1 MISFL
6 PELPAAAGSAPILPP
21 QPGAGGGAL
30 GGQARLDFAGLLN
43 IALPAEVEL
52 ARETGLPEADMAA
65 APEADLATPAPG
77 AVPLPPMMPDLALA
91 PKPQPE
97 AVPPGTILPESG
109 EPLPQS
115 GEDVPPAAIPAVPQD
130 LSAGGPAIADL
141 ATDAPGA
148 LSRDSGDQMDMS
160 GLAAGMLTAI
170 PAPAIPAPA
179 TALAKALT
187 QAPPTPPSVPP
198 SGLPAALASPAAI
211 RQPGAPRMPAQ
222 LAEPVAESVTEGA
235 PASPV
240 STAPLSDAPEA
251 AGQSAASPA
260 SGALAAQPSTPAPG
274 PALSAAVLVAE
285 QRTEQRIA
293 PQQESTILQVG
304 EIREALRAAR
314 PEMTLRHA
322 EFGLVSLRIEA
333 TGAAQ
338 DWRAVLASRDP
349 AFVPA
354 IQTAL
359 AERTVAASA
368 ETATTGNGAG
378 SGAGQAGSSD
388 QRYGFSPGSG
398 QGSSQPYLSH
408 SGQRDEGASQ
418 HQHQQQRQA
427 DEAASAAAQDA
438 ESPWHHE
445 GGLFA

>member
-21 QPGAGGGAL
+21 QPGADGGAL

-52 ARETGLPEADMAA
+52 ARETGL
-65 APEADLATPAPG
+65 PEADLATPAPG

-109 EPLPQS
+109 EPLPQP
-115 GEDVPPAAIPAVPQD
+115 GADVPPAAIPAVPQD
-130 LSAGGPAIADL
+130 LSAGGPAIADS

-170 PAPAIPAPA
+170 PAPA

-187 QAPPTPPSVPP
+187 QAPPTQP

-211 RQPGAPRMPAQ
+211 RQPGAQRMPAQ
-222 LAEPVAESVTEGA
+222 LAEPVAEPVTEGA

-260 SGALAAQPSTPAPG
+260 SGALAAQPSTPAPA
-274 PALSAAVLVAE
+274 PALSAAVPVAE
-285 QRTEQRIA
+285 QRTEQRIG

-359 AERTVAASA
+359 AERTVAASS

-388 QRYGFSPGSG
+388 QRYGFFPGSG